1 MLSSFAFSVPTGD
14 TEKSIL
20 HPLATQA
27 VLSGL
32 QLPPGAHGQAWL
44 DWTQPWKPFQY
55 YDSVCFVLLPDALA
69 LLLFATWEGQSGCE
83 QVLHPTSCC
92 FPGQPQLPEV
102 SGGITERLA
111 EQPYVLTWFLSDP
124 LVTSVPASTQFRSV
138 IQERP
143 PTQGSEEER
152 MTTEENAKRQGPM
165 TFALRDSD

>member
-14 TEKSIL
+14 MEKSM
-20 HPLATQA
+20 HPLATHA

-55 YDSVCFVLLPDALA
+55 YDSVCFVLSPDALA

-92 FPGQPQLPEV
+92 FSGSRNCLRCQEV
-102 SGGITERLA
+102 SLKGWLSSLVFSRGSCQTHWSHLYKHLPSSGVSFGKGH
-111 EQPYVLTWFLSDP
+111 QPRAVK
-124 LVTSVPASTQFRSV
+124 
-138 IQERP
+138 
-143 PTQGSEEER
+143 
-152 MTTEENAKRQGPM
+152 KRE
-165 TFALRDSD
+165 